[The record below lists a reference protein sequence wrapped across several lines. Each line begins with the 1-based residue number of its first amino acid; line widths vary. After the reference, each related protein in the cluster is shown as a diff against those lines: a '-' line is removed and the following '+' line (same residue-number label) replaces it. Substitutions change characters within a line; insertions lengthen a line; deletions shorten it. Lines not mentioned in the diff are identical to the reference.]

1 MDRIRANGSYKFRL
15 KVERFRSVECGTTAS
30 KLKNRTKNGSLPKS
44 LIKRL
49 KRSTSKFAKEAIIIY
64 KVVSLRFP
72 ISEGQQPL
80 ASQKLISDMELVTKL
95 LLLFT
100 FIQAGKPQEEGMYW
114 FCNTSFSHSA
124 LNFPTKH
131 FRFYRMTSVLYRA
144 KLHI

>member
-1 MDRIRANGSYKFRL
+1 MWNNCKQTKKSNKKWKFTQVID
-15 KVERFRSVECGTTAS
+15 K
-30 KLKNRTKNGSLPKS
+30 K
-44 LIKRL
+44 IK
-49 KRSTSKFAKEAIIIY
+49 KKYFAKEAIIIY

-124 LNFPTKH
+124 L
-131 FRFYRMTSVLYRA
+131 
-144 KLHI
+144 KLQILSDDLSPVPS

>member
-1 MDRIRANGSYKFRL
+1 MWNNCKQTKKSNKKWKFTYVID
-15 KVERFRSVECGTTAS
+15 K
-30 KLKNRTKNGSLPKS
+30 K
-44 LIKRL
+44 IK
-49 KRSTSKFAKEAIIIY
+49 KKYFAKEAIIIY
-64 KVVSLRFP
+64 EVVSLRFP

-144 KLHI
+144 KLYILKAVHMQYSFFNKQNKNI

>member
-30 KLKNRTKNGSLPKS
+30 KLKNQTKNGSLPKS

-114 FCNTSFSHSA
+114 FCNTSFSHS
-124 LNFPTKH
+124 L
-131 FRFYRMTSVLYRA
+131 
-144 KLHI
+144 

>member
-1 MDRIRANGSYKFRL
+1 MFTLVIDK
-15 KVERFRSVECGTTAS
+15 K
-30 KLKNRTKNGSLPKS
+30 
-44 LIKRL
+44 IK
-49 KRSTSKFAKEAIIIY
+49 KKYFAKEAFIIY

-131 FRFYRMTSVLYRA
+131 FRFYRMTSDLYRA
-144 KLHI
+144 KLYI

>member
-30 KLKNRTKNGSLPKS
+30 KLKNQTKNGSLPKS

-124 LNFPTKH
+124 L
-131 FRFYRMTSVLYRA
+131 
-144 KLHI
+144 KLQILSDDLSPVPS